1 MVAYEYSTADSKN
14 MKKSPPKK
22 TTSRKSKTDL
32 TDQTDWERLDAMT
45 DDEIDFSD
53 IPEVTPEMFA
63 HAVLLRNHK
72 VVPRKKEFRQRSLL
86 VVRKARPWI

>member
-1 MVAYEYSTADSKN
+1 
-14 MKKSPPKK
+14 MKKSPQKK
-22 TTSRKSKTDL
+22 LTSRKSKTAL
-32 TDQTDWERLDAMT
+32 TDQTDWKHLDAMT

-63 HAVLLRNHK
+63 RAVLFRNHK
-72 VVPRKKEFRQRSLL
+72 VVPRKRVSHSVRQRGLL